1 MIPLWKKEK
10 DFNDS
15 LENAK
20 NTAMYNKITI
30 EELLDLGFNNNYLIL
45 SNGEEIELG
54 YIDENGE
61 RSEELTE
68 EQLGVKVYMKEDFG
82 WYSDE
87 DTDSDGYHI
96 AKVYCFNKFDEE
108 LFENSDNQ

>member
-1 MIPLWKKEK
+1 MAILWKLEHDFKEE
-10 DFNDS
+10 

-20 NTAMYNKITI
+20 NTAIYDEITI
-30 EELLDLGFNNNYLIL
+30 KELLDLGFNNNYLIL

-87 DTDSDGYHI
+87 DTDGDGYHI